1 MRNMNDI
8 LRQAQV
14 MQHKIAKLQQD
25 AAVKTFEATSGGGMV
40 TAVVT
45 GKQELKTLT
54 IDPKALEEIVWKH
67 SIVLCCADN
76 RHAGYVCNELADRL
90 SCAPSQISYVL
101 STRFTPE
108 KGYLVESRRGSGGFI
123 RIVRI
128 LPVEEQQ
135 EEPTVDEIL
144 HYWHENRM
152 LTDREFELLHYL
164 MSIMD
169 IPEREKRQILRQA
182 VKRMVDAS

>member
-1 MRNMNDI
+1 MKNM
-8 LRQAQV
+8 A
-14 MQHKIAKLQQD
+14 D
-25 AAVKTFEATSGGGMV
+25 AIESF
-40 TAVVT
+40 
-45 GKQELKTLT
+45 
-54 IDPKALEEIVWKH
+54 IVGQLLAASKNT
-67 SIVLCCADN
+67 VLVQ
-76 RHAGYVCNELADRL
+76 RNELADRL

-152 LTDREFELLHYL
+152 LADRECELLHYL
-164 MSIMD
+164 MGIMD

>member
-1 MRNMNDI
+1 MKNMADAIESFIVGQLLAASKNT
-8 LRQAQV
+8 V
-14 MQHKIAKLQQD
+14 MVQ
-25 AAVKTFEATSGGGMV
+25 
-40 TAVVT
+40 
-45 GKQELKTLT
+45 
-54 IDPKALEEIVWKH
+54 
-67 SIVLCCADN
+67 
-76 RHAGYVCNELADRL
+76 RNELADRL

-101 STRFTPE
+101 SMRFTPE

-144 HYWHENRM
+144 HYWHENCM

-164 MSIMD
+164 MGIMD
-169 IPEREKRQILRQA
+169 IPEREKRRVLRQA
-182 VKRMVDAS
+182 VQRMVDAG